1 MGSKS
6 NIELGSG
13 TLYLDGK
20 PFMAVKE
27 VETKDISTDIDKE
40 FDYAKPIDFSGE
52 ITGTFKLTFG
62 ARVRLFG
69 FWRTVRA
76 EIRRIFGRL
85 WNG

>member
-6 NIELGSG
+6 NIDFGAG
-13 TLYLDGK
+13 TLYLDGE

-27 VETKDISTDIDKE
+27 VKMEDIRTTTDKD
-40 FDYAKPIDFSGE
+40 FDYVRPIDFSGE

-76 EIRRIFGRL
+76 EIRRMFGRKY
-85 WNG
+85 